1 MKVEGAVWAAT
12 VLLII
17 YLAWRTVGPLITPIF
32 FALILAYAAYPIHK
46 RLSPR
51 IGEVGSA
58 LALTVLIVG
67 LGGLITFELLMVSV
81 QVAASLYGSVV
92 EFLGWLMNQPLPP
105 KILDFLGSFSNQL
118 IPKLSEYISKR
129 AFSIPTYLLQLLVFL
144 FTFYYALAF
153 SREITEEIRLLIPE
167 RNRRLGEQILESLN
181 KTLGALVRAWLV
193 LNVIKGFLM
202 TLGFIIFGVSDLY
215 TAIVAGFLTFVFSF
229 VPLFEGWMIWLIAG
243 AYFAKE
249 GMYLH
254 AVGISLY
261 GFLLVSPMPDYTVR
275 PMMVAKDA
283 NLDETLVFIGMVG
296 GTWAMG
302 VKGLIIGPIVLN
314 LLLVLLKE
322 WKGELSKE
330 PSRPLPQAPS
340 KPAPRPQA

>member
-92 EFLGWLMNQPLPP
+92 EFLGWLMNQPPLPP

-193 LNVIKGFLM
+193 LNVMKGFLM

-229 VPLFEGWMIWLIAG
+229 VPPSSRLDDMAHRRGVLRQGGHVPARGWHLALRLPPCLTDARLHGEAHDGGERRQPRRDPRLHRDGRRNLGHGREGTDNRPD
-243 AYFAKE
+243 
-249 GMYLH
+249 
-254 AVGISLY
+254 
-261 GFLLVSPMPDYTVR
+261 SP
-275 PMMVAKDA
+275 
-283 NLDETLVFIGMVG
+283 
-296 GTWAMG
+296 
-302 VKGLIIGPIVLN
+302 
-314 LLLVLLKE
+314 
-322 WKGELSKE
+322 
-330 PSRPLPQAPS
+330 
-340 KPAPRPQA
+340 

>member
-193 LNVIKGFLM
+193 LNVMKGFLM